1 MMKQA
6 APFLVCL
13 MLAAC
18 GGPAY
23 YQGPRY
29 YPPPPPPPPREA
41 NTHPYA
47 PPPELRQPPAEA
59 REQPREP
66 AAIHAP
72 ANVPSAGPLKTAAI
86 GGYMDDQEKDLR
98 QHLRGMAGVGR
109 PGDDIVLNL
118 RDDQL
123 FEGNSN
129 RLSSSGAAA
138 LTRIGVVLRHYD
150 HTQIEVGGYSDTSG
164 TPEQNKATSEAR
176 AHAVCEAL
184 EKTGVTRG
192 RLTCE
197 GFGQQR
203 LRIATG
209 DHKSEPRNRRI
220 EIMIMPKASG

>member
-1 MMKQA
+1 
-6 APFLVCL
+6 
-13 MLAAC
+13 
-18 GGPAY
+18 
-23 YQGPRY
+23 
-29 YPPPPPPPPREA
+29 
-41 NTHPYA
+41 
-47 PPPELRQPPAEA
+47 LRPPPAEA

-66 AAIHAP
+66 TTIHAP

-86 GGYMDDQEKDLR
+86 GSYMDDQEKDLR

-129 RLSSSGAAA
+129 RLSSSGAEA

-150 HTQIEVGGYSDTSG
+150 HTQIEVGGYMDTAG
-164 TPEQNKATSEAR
+164 GPEQSTKASETRAR
-176 AHAVCEAL
+176 AVCDAL
-184 EKTGVTRG
+184 EKAGVTRG
-192 RLTCE
+192 RLTCQ
-197 GFGQQR
+197 GFGATR

-209 DHKSEPRNRRI
+209 DRKSEPRNRRI